1 MPLKQENRLL
11 AIGAIGTKLDADVLT
26 VKSISVEE
34 QLSRP
39 FQIEAELRSE
49 SGTIKFDDVI
59 GQNITLRLDLDDDT
73 RYFNGYISRLVQLP
87 NVGRYAHYRATIVPW
102 LWFLTRLSD
111 CRIFLDKTVPEILQE
126 VFTDH
131 GYDDFKDKLSNDPP
145 YQKKEFCVQYRE
157 TDFNFVSR
165 LMEQE
170 GIYYYFEH
178 TDGKHTL
185 VLADSLSAHSPTK
198 GYEEIAFQ
206 ELQKGPSD
214 AITEWIMEKELQT
227 VAYKMR
233 SFDFKKPKLPLLSA
247 ASVSRDYGFAQSEM
261 FDYPGGYI
269 EQGEGDRLS
278 QTRLDELQSQY
289 ELLRGQT
296 SAQGIA
302 TGSLFTMKNHPD
314 KSQNR
319 EYLITGTSL
328 RVQSGEYASDGEP
341 DEGDFFTCNFT
352 AIPSKQPYRAPR
364 ITPKPVI
371 QGPQTAI
378 VVGKKGEEIDT
389 DEFGRVKLQFHWDRY
404 GQLDENSSCWIRVSQ
419 GWAGKSWGAIN
430 IPRIGQE
437 VIVEFL
443 EGDPDQPIITGRV
456 YNGLATTPYKLPDN
470 KTRSTLKSNS
480 SKGGNGFN
488 EIRFEDKKGCEQIFI
503 HAEKDEDVRVKAD
516 ARESVGGGRH
526 LTVGGDQKEK
536 VDGEKHLTVKGDQFG
551 KIEGDQC
558 QMVTGHQF
566 FSVDLDHFLTVKG
579 VMSLQVKEDVNVKG
593 KNLKSQ
599 AETKISMTAGG
610 DIHEKA
616 GNNYALAATNEVHIK
631 GKTVVIEADSQLS
644 LKVGGSFI
652 DIGSSAVAIKG
663 GQVTMNCGG
672 SPASGSGSSPDA
684 PDAPV
689 LPDAPKEPAAA
700 ADDKPGAVDEVPE
713 PPKPPDPA
721 QYSDAAQ
728 VLQAAA
734 VDGKPLCEQCDKEME
749 EEADKGDLDEEI
761 KEDDD
766 ELLGEDSPEEDESP
780 ASS

>member
-11 AIGAIGTKLDADVLT
+11 AIGAIGSKLDADVLT

-49 SGTIKFDDVI
+49 NGTIKFDDVI
-59 GQNITLRLDLDDDT
+59 GQNITLRLDLDEDT

-111 CRIFLDKTVPEILQE
+111 CRIFLDKTVPEILE
-126 VFTDH
+126 EIFTDH
-131 GYDDFKDKLSNDPP
+131 GFDDFKDKLSNDPP

-157 TDFNFVSR
+157 TDFNFISR

-185 VLADSLSAHSPTK
+185 VLADSLSAHSTVK

-227 VAYKMR
+227 VAYKIK

-278 QTRLDELQSQY
+278 QARLDELQSQY
-289 ELLRGQT
+289 ELSRGQT
-296 SAQGIA
+296 SAQGLA
-302 TGSLFTMKNHPD
+302 TGGLFTLKNHPD
-314 KSQNR
+314 KTQNR
-319 EYLITGTSL
+319 EYLVTGTSI
-328 RVQSGEYASDGEP
+328 RIQSGEYASEGEA

-352 AIPSKQPYRAPR
+352 AITSKQTFRAAR
-364 ITPKPVI
+364 VTPKPLI

-389 DEFGRVKLQFHWDRY
+389 DEFGRVKVQFHWDRY
-404 GQLDENSSCWIRVSQ
+404 GQMDENSSCWIRVSQ
-419 GWAGKSWGAIN
+419 GLAGKSWGAIN

-456 YNGLATTPYKLPDN
+456 YNGLATPPYKLPDN

-488 EIRFEDKKGCEQIFI
+488 EIRFEDKKGSEQIFI
-503 HAEKDEDVRVKAD
+503 HAEKDEDVRVKEE
-516 ARESVGGGRH
+516 ARESIGKSRH
-526 LTVGGDQKEK
+526 LSVGADQLASVGGDQHSTVTGDQLAKT
-536 VDGEKHLTVKGDQFG
+536 DGHQAETIKGDRKISITDGGDHLSVKGDQ
-551 KIEGDQC
+551 K
-558 QMVTGHQF
+558 
-566 FSVDLDHFLTVKG
+566 
-579 VMSLQVKEDVNVKG
+579 
-593 KNLKSQ
+593 
-599 AETKISMTAGG
+599 TKVGG
-610 DIHEKA
+610 DIHVKGAQKLNVHAGGQITIQGDGDFLQKAKNYELGTDQAIYLKSGSTLIIEAATQISLKA
-616 GNNYALAATNEVHIK
+616 GGSWIDISSSGVAISGTEIDLNA
-631 GKTVVIEADSQLS
+631 
-644 LKVGGSFI
+644 GGS
-652 DIGSSAVAIKG
+652 A
-663 GQVTMNCGG
+663 
-672 SPASGSGSSPDA
+672 GSGTAISPNDA
-684 PDAPV
+684 VEPV
-689 LPDAPKEPAAA
+689 AADLPKSPKSA
-700 ADDKPGAVDEVPE
+700 ADDKPGEVDELPE
-713 PPKPPDPA
+713 PPEPPAPA
-721 QYSDAAQ
+721 QYSQAAQ
-728 VLQAAA
+728 VLQAGAQN
-734 VDGKPLCEQCDKEME
+734 GTPFCEECNARMQEQNQEEDDEDEEDFPGGDDSQENDLVE
-749 EEADKGDLDEEI
+749 EEY
-761 KEDDD
+761 
-766 ELLGEDSPEEDESP
+766 
-780 ASS
+780 

>member
-1 MPLKQENRLL
+1 
-11 AIGAIGTKLDADVLT
+11 
-26 VKSISVEE
+26 
-34 QLSRP
+34 
-39 FQIEAELRSE
+39 
-49 SGTIKFDDVI
+49 
-59 GQNITLRLDLDDDT
+59 
-73 RYFNGYISRLVQLP
+73 
-87 NVGRYAHYRATIVPW
+87 
-102 LWFLTRLSD
+102 
-111 CRIFLDKTVPEILQE
+111 
-126 VFTDH
+126 
-131 GYDDFKDKLSNDPP
+131 
-145 YQKKEFCVQYRE
+145 
-157 TDFNFVSR
+157 
-165 LMEQE
+165 
-170 GIYYYFEH
+170 
-178 TDGKHTL
+178 
-185 VLADSLSAHSPTK
+185 
-198 GYEEIAFQ
+198 
-206 ELQKGPSD
+206 
-214 AITEWIMEKELQT
+214 
-227 VAYKMR
+227 
-233 SFDFKKPKLPLLSA
+233 
-247 ASVSRDYGFAQSEM
+247 
-261 FDYPGGYI
+261 
-269 EQGEGDRLS
+269 
-278 QTRLDELQSQY
+278 
-289 ELLRGQT
+289 
-296 SAQGIA
+296 
-302 TGSLFTMKNHPD
+302 
-314 KSQNR
+314 
-319 EYLITGTSL
+319 
-328 RVQSGEYASDGEP
+328 
-341 DEGDFFTCNFT
+341 
-352 AIPSKQPYRAPR
+352 
-364 ITPKPVI
+364 VI

-404 GQLDENSSCWIRVSQ
+404 GQLDENSSCWIRVSH

-503 HAEKDEDVRVKAD
+503 HAEKDEDIRVKAD

-551 KIEGDQC
+551 KIEGDEC

-579 VMSLQVKEDVNVKG
+579 VMSLQVKDDVNLKG

-599 AETKISMTAGG
+599 AETKISITAGS
-610 DIHEKA
+610 DIQEKA

-631 GKTVVIEADSQLS
+631 GKTIVIEADSQLS

-652 DIGSSAVAIKG
+652 DIGSSAVAITG
-663 GQVTMNCGG
+663 GQITMNCGG

-721 QYSDAAQ
+721 QYSDAAH
-728 VLQAAA
+728 VLKAAA
-734 VDGKPLCEQCDKEME
+734 VDGKPFCEQCDKEME
-749 EEADKGDLDEEI
+749 EEADKGDLDEEV